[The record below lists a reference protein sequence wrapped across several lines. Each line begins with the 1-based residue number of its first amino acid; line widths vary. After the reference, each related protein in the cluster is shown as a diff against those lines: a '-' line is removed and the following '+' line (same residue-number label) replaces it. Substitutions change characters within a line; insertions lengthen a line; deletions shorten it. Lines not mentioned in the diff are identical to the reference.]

1 MVVGRRSFPFN
12 KAYFQVQAV
21 RLLYLCLYM
30 FAMSCISG
38 CSVRIG
44 IPQCFKLH
52 QGPACSISPMQ
63 RLESNYAPSNVSI
76 ENSNYFQKATN
87 TELLFQGSIVRVQL
101 RMSRVSGVKNIQKYQ
116 SCGWSAVHLLLAIA
130 PFIVGRPSMPF
141 HCISQTT
148 IFTKDT
154 HTTWRWEGRP
164 FQNLPM

>member
-1 MVVGRRSFPFN
+1 MQCPHWNSTM
-12 KAYFQVQAV
+12 FQ
-21 RLLYLCLYM
+21 
-30 FAMSCISG
+30 
-38 CSVRIG
+38 
-44 IPQCFKLH
+44 
-52 QGPACSISPMQ
+52 
-63 RLESNYAPSNVSI
+63 APSRSSMLHITNAKTGKQLCPNVSI

-101 RMSRVSGVKNIQKYQ
+101 RMSRVSGIKNIQKYQ

-154 HTTWRWEGRP
+154 HATWRWEGRP
-164 FQNLPM
+164 FQNLPIQQSDVRLRPLNTSEFQAGSSSDGKSTVLQNSK